1 MLNMTLFELI
11 TPSDPYTFYA
21 PNLEVAAVVAYS
33 LSSHYGAVSVDN
45 PEERSPILLG
55 WGEWFEERNIDG
67 EWMKANHLVL
77 ADAFDSLVISKP
89 EKRAQ
94 SDATLAALSDSQK
107 EAFKREHN
115 DKKRSSLNNIASV
128 AYEYAAKCREL
139 HKREQGKA
147 NEHQ

>member
-1 MLNMTLFELI
+1 MTLFELI
-11 TPSDPYTFYA
+11 NPSDPLTFYA

-55 WGEWFEERNIDG
+55 WGDWFEERNIDG

-77 ADAFDSLVISKP
+77 ADAFDSLVIGKP
-89 EKRAQ
+89 ENRAQ
-94 SDATLAALSDSQK
+94 FGATLAALSDSQK
-107 EAFKREHN
+107 ETFKHEHN
-115 DKKRSSLNNIASV
+115 DKKRSSLNNI
-128 AYEYAAKCREL
+128 YEYAAKCREL

-147 NEHQ
+147 NAI